1 MSRSSSRPRR
11 AVRVDQAIVMV
22 LAFVLVSVAGG
33 LLSAALVMPA
43 VATTGQVT
51 RAGTELFGD
60 LPAELGIPEPS
71 ERSTILAS
79 DGTVL
84 STFYAENRIIVE
96 SEAISP
102 NMKYAVVAI
111 EDERFYEHNGV
122 DLQGIARATVN
133 NLTGGALAG
142 ASTLTQQYVKN
153 LLIEQGRRSGDA
165 EAIEGAVETSLGR
178 KLREARLAIALE
190 QQQSKDEI
198 LTGYLNIAQFGPS
211 VYGVESASVH
221 YFNHSADEMTVAES
235 ALLAGITQSPA
246 RWDPVAHPDNAQV
259 RRDLVLDN
267 MLRLEFITEEQHAEA
282 IATPVEE
289 MLDVTYTQNGC
300 GSAGNAAYFCD
311 YVVKD
316 LLANEAW
323 GDSRAD
329 RQAMLYRGG
338 LTITTTLD
346 LERQAAAYE
355 TVTTNVPVTD
365 ASDIR
370 MALTSIEPGTG
381 RIQAMVQ
388 NTNYGPPTETDQ
400 DATLINLN
408 VGTDRGGGNGF
419 LTGSFFKVFTLT
431 EWVSEGHSINDRVS
445 ATDREF
451 RRSEWNI
458 SCMPEVADDYR
469 PGNLESGLG
478 AARGLVTVRDATA
491 RSINTPFIEMG
502 TQLDL
507 CGITETAGA
516 MGVDSQ
522 ANGDPM
528 VPRPSMLLGTNQNTP
543 MQIAEAVATLGAEGV
558 HCDPV
563 AVLEV
568 TDAAGND
575 VPLPP
580 ATCAEVLAPE
590 VAAEVTTAL
599 EAVVQPTATGA
610 NAVLEDGRPAA
621 GKTGTANAD
630 AAAWFGGYTPQLA
643 TAIWMGH
650 IDSNASMFDS
660 TINGQFHAEVYGGLY
675 PAMVFSQY
683 TTRALEGEPVLQFPD
698 RTANRPSTPDDDD
711 DEPTV
716 SVPDVVGYSVDDA
729 TTLLERAGFT
739 VSVGAER
746 PSEWRAGGIAATSP
760 ASGSSVPRGSV
771 VNIYPSSGPPTQE
784 PASEPSSE
792 PEDPSPSD
800 APDDPP
806 PPEPP
811 SGGGD

>member
-1 MSRSSSRPRR
+1 MSRSSSRSRR
-11 AVRVDQAIVMV
+11 ALRVDQALVTL
-22 LAFVLVSVAGG
+22 LAFLLVSIMGG
-33 LLSAALVMPA
+33 LLGAALVMPA

-51 RAGTELFGD
+51 RAGTELFSD

-96 SEAISP
+96 SEAID
-102 NMKYAVVAI
+102 NDMRNAVVAI
-111 EDERFYEHNGV
+111 EDERFYQHNGV
-122 DLQGIARATVN
+122 DLQGIMRATVN

-165 EAIEGAVETSLGR
+165 EAIEGATETSLGR
-178 KLREARLAIALE
+178 KLREAQLAIALE

-211 VYGVESASVH
+211 VYGVESAAQH
-221 YFNHSADEMTVAES
+221 YFNHSAADMSVAES

-300 GSAGNAAYFCD
+300 GAAGNAAYFCD

-316 LLANEAW
+316 LLANEEW
-323 GDSRAD
+323 GESLAD

-346 LERQAAAYE
+346 LDRQAAAYE
-355 TVTTNVPVTD
+355 TVTANVPVTD
-365 ASDIR
+365 PSDIR

-431 EWVSEGHSINDRVS
+431 EWVDEGHSINDRVN

-451 RRSEWNI
+451 RRAEWNI
-458 SCMPEVADDYR
+458 SCMPEVADDYD

-478 AARGLVTVRDATA
+478 AARGLVTVLDATA

-507 CGITETAGA
+507 CGIIDTAAA
-516 MGVDSQ
+516 MGVDAQ

-543 MQIAEAVATLGAEGV
+543 IQIAEAVATLAAEGV

-563 AVLEV
+563 AILAV
-568 TDAAGND
+568 TDSAGND

-580 ATCAEVLAPE
+580 ASCEEALAPE

-599 EAVVQPTATGA
+599 ESVVQPNSTGS
-610 NAVLEDGRPAA
+610 NAVLPDGRPAA
-621 GKTGTANAD
+621 GKTGTANLD
-630 AAAWFGGYTPQLA
+630 AAAWFAGYTPQLA
-643 TAIWMGH
+643 SAIWMGH
-650 IDSNASMFDS
+650 IDSNESMFDS
-660 TINGQFHAEVYGGLY
+660 TINGQFHEEVYGGLY
-675 PAMVFSQY
+675 PAMVFSEY
-683 TTRALEGEPVLQFPD
+683 TARALEGEPVLQFPD
-698 RTANRPSTPDDDD
+698 RTTNRPSTADDDD
-711 DEPTV
+711 DDAPGV
-716 SVPDVVGYSVDDA
+716 NVPDVVGYSVDDA

-746 PSEWRAGGIAATSP
+746 PSEWRAGGVAASSP
-760 ASGSSVPRGSV
+760 ASGSSAPRGSV
-771 VNIYPSSGPPTQE
+771 VNIYPSSGPPSEE
-784 PASEPSSE
+784 PASEPPTTE
-792 PEDPSPSD
+792 EPSPSD
-800 APDDPP
+800 PPSDD
-806 PPEPP
+806 ETEAP
-811 SGGGD
+811 SGGDD